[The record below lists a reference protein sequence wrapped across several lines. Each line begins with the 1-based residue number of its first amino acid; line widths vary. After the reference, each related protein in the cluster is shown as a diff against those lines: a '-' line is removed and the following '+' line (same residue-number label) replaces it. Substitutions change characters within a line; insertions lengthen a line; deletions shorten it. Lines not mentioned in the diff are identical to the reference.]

1 MYDVI
6 VIGAGAAGMIAAGTA
21 AKEDKKVL
29 VVEKNEQVG
38 KKLLITGKGRCNL
51 TNDCLVEDI
60 IANFPGNG
68 NFLYSAIY
76 SFDNQQVIN
85 FFESLG
91 VKTKVERGK
100 RVFPKSD
107 DATDIVSALKDFMLS
122 NGAKL
127 KLEEK
132 VIDIE
137 VKNNQITKV
146 ITESDTYQ
154 CEKVILAT
162 GGQSYPG
169 TGSSGDGY
177 QFAKKLGH
185 KIIEPTPALVPLES
199 NEAWVPDLQGLNL
212 RNVTAKLYLNDSL
225 VGEEFGELLFAHYGL
240 TGPIILTLSRKVA
253 QNENDNQITIVIDL
267 KPALTKNK
275 LDDRIQ
281 RDFKKYSRK
290 QFKNSLGDL
299 LPAKLIPVIV
309 DLVDIPARK
318 AVNQITVE
326 ERSDLVELLKGL
338 KVDIS
343 GTRGFREAIVT
354 AGGIDVEQINPSTME
369 SKIIS
374 GLFFAGEVIDVDGY
388 TGGFNLQA
396 AFSTGKKAG
405 FSVSE

>member
-6 VIGAGAAGMIAAGTA
+6 VIGAGAAGMIAAGNA
-21 AKEDKKVL
+21 AKRGKEVL
-29 VVEKNEQVG
+29 VLEKNEQVG

-51 TNDCLVEDI
+51 TNDCIVEDI

-68 NFLYSAIY
+68 SFLYSSLY
-76 SFDNQQVIN
+76 YFDNQQLIR

-91 VKTKVERGK
+91 VATKVERGK

-107 DATDIVSALKDFMLS
+107 DAADVVAALKDFMLS

-132 VIDIE
+132 VDKIE
-137 VKNNQITKV
+137 IGDNQAKKV
-146 ITESDTYQ
+146 ITVKDTYQ
-154 CEKVILAT
+154 AEKIILTT

-177 QFAKKLGH
+177 QFAKTLGH
-185 KIIEPTPALVPLES
+185 KIIEPNPALVPLES
-199 NEAWVPDLQGLNL
+199 NTDWVSDLQGLQLKNI
-212 RNVTAKLYLNDSL
+212 TAKLYINDNL
-225 VGEEFGELLFAHYGL
+225 VGKEFGELLFAHYGL
-240 TGPIILTLSRKVA
+240 TGPIILTLSRKVGQSEKDA
-253 QNENDNQITIVIDL
+253 EIEVVIDL
-267 KPALTKNK
+267 KPALTKGK

-309 DLVDIPARK
+309 DLVAIPARK
-318 AVNQITVE
+318 EVNQITAK
-326 ERSDLVELLKGL
+326 ERNDLVELLKGL
-338 KVDIS
+338 KVEIS
-343 GTRGFREAIVT
+343 GTRGFKEAIVT
-354 AGGIDVEQINPSTME
+354 AGGVDVKEVNPSSME
-369 SKIIS
+369 SKIIP
-374 GLFFAGEVIDVDGY
+374 GVFFAGELIDIDGY

-405 FSVSE
+405 LSV

>member
-21 AKEDKKVL
+21 AHRGKKVL
-29 VVEKNEQVG
+29 VLEKNEQVG

-68 NFLYSAIY
+68 NFLYSSLY

-85 FFESLG
+85 FFENLG
-91 VKTKVERGK
+91 VATKVERGK
-100 RVFPKSD
+100 RVFPQSD
-107 DATDIVSALKDFMLS
+107 DAADVVAALKDFMLS
-122 NGAKL
+122 NGAEL

-132 VIDIE
+132 VVKIE
-137 VKNNQITKV
+137 AESNQVKKV
-146 ITESDTYQ
+146 ITEQDKYQ
-154 CEKVILAT
+154 VEKIILTT

-177 QFAKKLGH
+177 HFAKKLGH
-185 KIIEPTPALVPLES
+185 KIIEPRPALVPLEANTDWVS
-199 NEAWVPDLQGLNL
+199 NLQGLNL
-212 RNVTAKLYLNDSL
+212 KNVTAKLYINDNL
-225 VGEEFGELLFAHYGL
+225 VGEQFGELLFAHYGL
-240 TGPIILTLSRKVA
+240 TGPIILTLSRKVG
-253 QNENDNQITIVIDL
+253 QSKNNDKIEVIIDL

-309 DLVDIPARK
+309 DLATIPARK
-318 AVNQITVE
+318 EVNQITAQQ
-326 ERSDLVELLKGL
+326 RNNLVELLKGL
-338 KVDIS
+338 KVKIS
-343 GTRGFREAIVT
+343 ATRGFREAIVT
-354 AGGIDVEQINPSTME
+354 AGGIDVKQINPSTME
-369 SKIIS
+369 SKIIT
-374 GLFFAGEVIDVDGY
+374 GLFFAGEVIDVDGH

-396 AFSTGKKAG
+396 AFSTAKKAG
-405 FSVSE
+405 LNV